1 MDENFGPSAVLFLLP
16 FSFLWYD
23 HPMKMKSTEYDNLWR
38 AREKDHKRKGNSAIK
53 KARSIAKF
61 LKEKY
66 QAKEVFLFGSLI
78 WRPDFIWT
86 GTDIDLMVKGLKCE
100 RYFEIL
106 ADVLTIAH
114 PFHIDLIPFEKA
126 EPSIKKRVLKEGL
139 RIE

>member
-1 MDENFGPSAVLFLLP
+1 
-16 FSFLWYD
+16 
-23 HPMKMKSTEYDNLWR
+23 MKSTEYDSLWR
-38 AREKDHKRKGNSAIK
+38 AREKDQKRKGNSAIK
-53 KARSIAKF
+53 KARSITKF

>member
-1 MDENFGPSAVLFLLP
+1 
-16 FSFLWYD
+16 
-23 HPMKMKSTEYDNLWR
+23 MKIKSTEYRSLWR
-38 AREKDHKRKGNSAIK
+38 AREKDEKRKGDSAIK
-53 KARSIAKF
+53 KARLVAKL

-78 WRPDFIWT
+78 WRPDFMWT
-86 GTDIDLMVKGLKCE
+86 GTDIDLMVKGVKSE

-126 EPSIKKRVLKEGL
+126 ELSTKKRVLKEGL